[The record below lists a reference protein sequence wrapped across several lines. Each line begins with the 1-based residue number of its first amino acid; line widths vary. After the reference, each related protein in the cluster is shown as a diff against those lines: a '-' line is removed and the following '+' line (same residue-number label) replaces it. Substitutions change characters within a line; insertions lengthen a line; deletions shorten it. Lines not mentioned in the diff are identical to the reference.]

1 MEEQM
6 AFHEKLNNLEKRK
19 DDFKKENAAEKNKI
33 LQNRNARK
41 NYHKAEKENCKMKR
55 KQKNT

>member
-1 MEEQM
+1 M